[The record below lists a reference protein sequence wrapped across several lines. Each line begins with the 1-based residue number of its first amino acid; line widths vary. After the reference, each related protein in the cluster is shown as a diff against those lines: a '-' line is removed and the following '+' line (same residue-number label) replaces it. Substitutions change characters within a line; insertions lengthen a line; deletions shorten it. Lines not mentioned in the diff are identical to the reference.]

1 MNDTIAALATPA
13 LSGPIGIIRISG
25 PDAIAAAERIFI
37 PKRGMRLS
45 HMRDRTLVTGSLN
58 IDGAV
63 LDNGMAALMRAPN
76 SYTGEDMAELHLH
89 GSMPVLKAALDA
101 LYRQGCRPA
110 GAGEFTKR
118 AFLFGKL
125 DLSQAEAV
133 QDLISA
139 ETRDAARNAAG
150 QLMGK
155 VGRVFSEMYDRLIGM
170 LAHFGVLVDY
180 PDEDIEPAERQD
192 MCRVLDEV
200 EKELSSL
207 LESYAWGGMLREGIK
222 CVILGKPN
230 VGKSS
235 LLNALL
241 GYDRA
246 IVTPYPGTTRD
257 TLEESV
263 HLGGVLLRLT
273 DCAGVRD
280 TDDPVESLGVELAK
294 RQARDADLVFAVVD
308 GSSPL
313 DGDDRAVLDLA
324 RDDNAVV
331 IINKSDLPQ
340 SIETDALEAAFLHI
354 CRLSALT
361 GDGINLLDATLRR
374 MFDNRAL
381 YDGSA
386 LSNPRQADAIRR
398 ALDAVRSA
406 GQALRVGVTPDAVM
420 GELESALG
428 ALGELTGRRV
438 SDEVLRKIFENFC
451 VGK

>member
-1 MNDTIAALATPA
+1 MNDTIAALSTPA
-13 LSGPIGIIRISG
+13 LSGPIGIIRVSG
-25 PDAIAAAERIFI
+25 PDAIASAERVFV
-37 PKRGMRLS
+37 PRRGPLS
-45 HMRDRTLVTGSLN
+45 QTRDNLLVTGSL
-58 IDGAV
+58 IVGGAA
-63 LDNGMAALMRAPN
+63 LDSGMATVMRAPN

-89 GSMPVLKAALDA
+89 GSMPVLRAALDA

-110 GAGEFTKR
+110 EAGEFTKR

-139 ETRDAARNAAG
+139 QTRDAARNAAG

-155 VGRVFSEMYDRLIGM
+155 VGRVFMRVYDRLADL

-180 PDEDIEPAERQD
+180 PDEDIEPAQRQD
-192 MCRVLDEV
+192 MCRVLDEA

-207 LESYAWGGMLREGIK
+207 LDSYAWGASLREGIK

-246 IVTPYPGTTRD
+246 LVTPHPGTTRD
-257 TLEESV
+257 TVEESV
-263 HLGGVLLRLT
+263 HLGGVLLRLV
-273 DCAGVRD
+273 DCAGIRE
-280 TDDPVESLGVELAK
+280 TDDPVESLGVERARK
-294 RQARDADLVFAVVD
+294 QAADAELVLAVVD

-313 DGDDRAVLDLA
+313 DADDRAVLDLA
-324 RDDNAVV
+324 GDDKAVV

-386 LSNPRQADAIRR
+386 LSNPRQADAVRR
-398 ALDAVRSA
+398 ALDAARSA
-406 GQALRVGVTPDAVM
+406 GQALRVGVTPDAVL
-420 GELESALG
+420 GELEAALG
-428 ALGELTGRRV
+428 ALGELTGRRI
-438 SDEVLRKIFENFC
+438 SDDVLHRIFENFC